1 MPSSDSPRSLAEALR
16 AASDDAVADLLS
28 WRIDLAVPM
37 PWDLSSVAVRA
48 GSRASVQR
56 ALDHLD
62 TPTLQVVEVLA
73 LLPEPTDLAT
83 VARHWAAPDPG
94 VPELGR
100 VLARLRTL
108 ALVWGDDDALRLVRT
123 VRDVLGPQPAGLG
136 PMLAEAL
143 GRRSPQRLAH
153 LLDDLGLPA
162 TGDPETALERLTA
175 HLGRPEV
182 VRDLLAGAPSGAGA
196 ILERLTW
203 GPPVGSLPGADRQ
216 VRSTTA
222 VTAVD
227 WLLAH
232 GLLAVA
238 DAGHVVLPREVGIA
252 LREGRV
258 HRAGSAVRPPAA
270 WTARRPRVVESSAAA
285 AAAEAV
291 RLTEALGELWGAAP
305 PSVLR
310 NGGLGVRELRR
321 TAAALELTEPETG
334 RLVEIAYAAGLV
346 ADDGQLDPHWA
357 PTPAFDVWR
366 GQDTPHRW
374 VELTLAWLRTTRCP
388 ALIGTK
394 DAKDAARPALAGDL
408 DRAAA
413 PQLRQWVLR
422 ALAAGEPAAAAEPD
436 QLVAQWAW
444 QAPRRTGVLADTL
457 LRAALEEATW
467 LGVVAAGALSGFGRT
482 LLEVL
487 ENEDDEVGAAG
498 GSLVTATA
506 GGSTIP
512 LVALQ
517 AADKLDEAL
526 PAPVDHLLLQAD
538 LTAVAPGPLHRR
550 LAQQVALMAD
560 VESRGGATVYRFT
573 PASIRRAL
581 DAGRTGDDLVDL
593 LTRHSRTDVPQPLS
607 YLIMDSARRHGRL
620 RVGAAQAYLRADDES
635 VLSEA
640 LADRRLGSL
649 RLRRLAP
656 TVLAAQVP
664 PETVLRQLREAGYSP
679 AAETPDGDVVIR
691 RADEHRT
698 PPRIKPRPL
707 QPPTPARR
715 ETLLAAVPALRQ
727 ADAAGQA
734 RSEATA
740 AQTAVVGPAPRLTA
754 TDTASALALLRDA
767 ASRRAPIW
775 VAHADAEGVVA
786 TRLLEPLR
794 VDGGRLHARDR
805 ATDQLHT
812 IAVARVTGVAPHR

>member
-1 MPSSDSPRSLAEALR
+1 MPSDVPRSLAEALR

-28 WRIDLAVPM
+28 LRIDLAVPM
-37 PWDLSSVAVRA
+37 PWDLGSVAVRA

-73 LLPEPTDLAT
+73 VLPEPADSDT
-83 VARHWAAPDPG
+83 VARHWPPSDEAPS
-94 VPELGR
+94 VPH
-100 VLARLRTL
+100 VLAHLRTL
-108 ALVWGDDDALRLVRT
+108 ALVWGPDEAIHLVRT

-136 PMLAEAL
+136 PALAEAL
-143 GRRSPQRLAH
+143 GRRSPHRLSE
-153 LLDDLGLPA
+153 LLDDLALPA
-162 TGDPETALERLTA
+162 TGDPEVALRRLAA
-175 HLGRPEV
+175 HLARPEV
-182 VRDLLAGAPSGAGA
+182 VRDLLAGAPAGA
-196 ILERLTW
+196 EAILDRLTW

-216 VRSTTA
+216 VRSGTA
-222 VTAVD
+222 VTGID

-238 DAGHVVLPREVGIA
+238 DPGHVVLPREVGIA
-252 LREGRV
+252 LRQGAV
-258 HRAGSAVRPPAA
+258 HRPGSAVRPELT
-270 WTARRPRVVESSAAA
+270 WTPRRPRVVESSAAH

-291 RLTEALGELWGAAP
+291 RLVEALGELWGAAP

-321 TAAALELTEPETG
+321 TATGLELTEPETA

-366 GQDTPHRW
+366 GQDAPHRW
-374 VELTLAWLRTTRCP
+374 VDLALTWLRTTRCP
-388 ALIGTK
+388 ALVGTK
-394 DAKDAARPALAGDL
+394 DAKDAVRPALASDL

-422 ALAAGEPAAAAEPD
+422 TVAGGESAGVEADE
-436 QLVAQWAW
+436 LVARWAW
-444 QAPRRTGVLADTL
+444 QSPRRTGVLADTL
-457 LRAALEEATW
+457 LRAALDEGTW
-467 LGVVAAGALSGFGRT
+467 LGMLAAGAMSGFGRA
-482 LLEVL
+482 LLDVL
-487 ENEDDEVGAAG
+487 EHEDDGNPPLGA
-498 GSLVTATA
+498 LR
-506 GGSTIP
+506 
-512 LVALQ
+512 
-517 AADKLDEAL
+517 AADKLEQAL

-538 LTAVAPGPLHRR
+538 LTAVAPGPLQRR
-550 LAQQVALMAD
+550 LARAVALMAD

-593 LTRHSRTDVPQPLS
+593 LTRHSRTEVPQPLT

-620 RVGAAQAYLRADDES
+620 RVGTAQAYLRADDEA

-640 LADRRLGSL
+640 LADRRLSSL

-656 TVLAAQVP
+656 TVLAAQAP
-664 PETVLRQLREAGYSP
+664 PETVLRQLRESGYSP
-679 AAETPDGDVVIR
+679 AAETPDGEIVVR
-691 RADEHRT
+691 RADEQRT
-698 PPRIKPRPL
+698 PARTKPRPL

-715 ETLLAAVPALRQ
+715 ESLLAAVPALRQ

-734 RSEATA
+734 RTEATA
-740 AQTAVVGPAPRLTA
+740 VQTAAVGPAPRLTA

-767 ASRRAPIW
+767 ASRRAAIW
-775 VAHADAEGVVA
+775 VAHADAEGAIA

-812 IAVARVTGVAPHR
+812 IAVARVTGVAPQP